1 MKLSN
6 WCCVVALL
14 IPVTACKKKDE
25 AAPAPASKMAP
36 EADKK
41 PEGDKKPEA
50 AKKPDPTPAPAPAAK
65 VATGD
70 DLAKRYVECYGFFNS
85 KDWKQFETCYTPT
98 ATSDFVD
105 SGMPAANGWQE
116 ILDKHTKTLT
126 DAMPD
131 AKSELE
137 VTLINGHN
145 GASVALFT
153 GTHTGA
159 LKTPMGD
166 VPPTQ
171 KKIGLNVAHSIHFA
185 DDAGKAADKQT
196 FYEDF
201 GVVMGQL
208 GLSKAPVR
216 AALDKPM
223 GPNEIVVAKDD
234 DTEKR
239 NLDMANKVTDAF
251 NKHDVKALGD
261 LFADDLVWA
270 ENGIP
275 KDWNK
280 KEAIASHASL
290 FKGFSDIK
298 LTQANQWAAG
308 DYVVFEG
315 TFAGTNDG
323 NLPDMGIKKTG
334 KAMSLGFLQ
343 LYKFNKDGK
352 LTRSWGFW
360 NSAAF
365 AMQLGL
371 VPPPTDGKAP
381 AKK

>member
-6 WCCVVALL
+6 WCCAVALL
-14 IPVTACKKKDE
+14 IPLTACKKKDE
-25 AAPAPASKMAP
+25 AAPAPASKTAP

-50 AKKPDPTPAPAPAAK
+50 MKPPVPAPAPAPAK

-70 DLAKRYVECYGFFNS
+70 DLAKRYAECYGFFNS
-85 KDWKQFETCYTPT
+85 KDWKQLETCYTPN

-105 SGMPAANGWQE
+105 SGMPVANGWQE
-116 ILDKHTKTLT
+116 ILDKHTKMLT

-131 AKSELE
+131 TKGEME
-137 VTLINGHN
+137 ITLINGHN
-145 GASVALFT
+145 GMSVALFT
-153 GTHTGA
+153 GTHTA
-159 LKTPMGD
+159 TLKTPMGD

-171 KKIGLNVAHSIHFA
+171 KKIGLNAAHVVHFA
-185 DDAGKAADKQT
+185 DDAGKTVDKQA

-216 AALDKPM
+216 PALDKPM

-239 NLDMANKVTDAF
+239 NLDLANKVTDAF
-251 NKHDVKALGD
+251 NKHDPKALEA
-261 LFADDLVWA
+261 LFADDLVWSETGMA
-270 ENGIP
+270 

-280 KEAIASHASL
+280 KDAIAEHTSL

-298 LTQANQWAAG
+298 MTQASLWGAG
-308 DYVVFEG
+308 DYVVFQG

-323 NLPDMGIKKTG
+323 ALPDMGLKKKTG
-334 KAMSLGFLQ
+334 KAVSLNFLQ

-352 LTRSWGFW
+352 LSRSWGFW

-365 AMQLGL
+365 ATQLGL
-371 VPPPTDGKAP
+371 VPPPSDAKAP